1 MESAIAS
8 SKHKPTSDIQLSALS
23 IQDSSFIL
31 PMSDNASAPQR
42 HANIRRFLRFVIFIL
57 ISLSL
62 FVGGSA
68 ALFYLIFSKYTGIR
82 NIWLLVCG
90 APVVLVVLL
99 IFLLSNLYM
108 RYGKPLEHLFNAINE
123 VEEGNLSIRVPEN
136 KSDMFSDLIKRF
148 NKMVGE
154 LERAEQQRRN
164 LTADIAHELRTPL
177 HIIQG
182 NLEGILDG
190 VYEATSEHLN
200 NTLDETRLLTRLVN
214 DLQTLSL
221 AETGQ
226 LPLHPTHF
234 LLADLI
240 TDLTSSF
247 SAEADALGIDLKNG
261 LADPIQELTADYDR
275 LNQVLSN
282 LISNAFLHT
291 PRGGTVSIYAQ
302 AIPSKASDTQARL
315 QITIQDT
322 GAGISAQDLPFIF
335 DRFWRGDKSRS
346 ERTHSGL
353 GLAIAK
359 QLVHAHGGTI
369 DVQSEVGLGTTF
381 KIELPLA

>member
-1 MESAIAS
+1 
-8 SKHKPTSDIQLSALS
+8 
-23 IQDSSFIL
+23 
-31 PMSDNASAPQR
+31 MSDNESSPQR
-42 HANIRRFLRFVIFIL
+42 HSNIRRFLRFVIFIL
-57 ISLSL
+57 ISVSL

-68 ALFYLIFSKYTGIR
+68 ALFYLIFSKYTGIQ
-82 NIWLLVCG
+82 NIWLLICG
-90 APVVLVVLL
+90 TPFVLVVLL
-99 IFLLSNLYM
+99 ILLLSNLYM
-108 RYGKPLEHLFNAINE
+108 RYGKPLEQLFNAINE

-148 NKMVGE
+148 NKMVVE

-164 LTADIAHELRTPL
+164 LTADVAHELRTPL

-190 VYEATSEHLN
+190 VYQPTPEHLN
-200 NTLDETRLLTRLVN
+200 ATLDETRLLTRLVN

-240 TDLTSSF
+240 QDLTASF
-247 SAEADALGIDLKNG
+247 SSEAASQGVNLQTSSSN
-261 LADPIQELTADYDR
+261 PNQELTADYDR
-275 LNQVLSN
+275 LNQVISN
-282 LISNAFLHT
+282 LIANALRHT
-291 PRGGTVSIYAQ
+291 PRGGTISIQTGADSS
-302 AIPSKASDTQARL
+302 PERGVR
-315 QITIQDT
+315 IQVRDT
-322 GAGISAQDLPFIF
+322 GAGIASADLPFIF

-359 QLVHAHGGTI
+359 QLIHAHGGTI
-369 DVQSEVGLGTTF
+369 DVQSEVGKGTTF
-381 KIELPLA
+381 TIQL